1 MGIQAFATMGNTVTF
16 TAASTAPGAVQAE
29 SKTLGGNQY
38 RIINT
43 GTVTVFLGYATSA
56 SDAANNAANVATSLP
71 LLPSTDEILSFVPNA
86 YFTGKTVSGTA
97 VVYITPGDGL
107 QGEIMLKVAGGGIAT
122 GTLTYQGTWNASTNS
137 PTLASGVGTLNNY
150 YVVSTAGSTN
160 LDGITDWAIG
170 DWAIFNGT
178 VWQKIDNSEV
188 TYVSNVA
195 TGTGLTGGPI
205 TTTGTIAISNTTVT
219 AASYGAA
226 NTVGTFTVNA
236 QGQLTA
242 AANAAIA
249 ISVGAV
255 SGAVP
260 NTVNVLAG
268 TGMSGGGALTA
279 NVTLTL
285 ANTAITAATYGNAT
299 HVSQVTFDAQ
309 GRATAASNVAIS
321 IPSGNVTG
329 LGTMATQNANA
340 VAITGGTIVA
350 SNVTITSNLNANLT
364 TNVSATFAT
373 DSLPLVPEGYLTINI
388 NGTAKKVP
396 YYGV

>member
-1 MGIQAFATMGNTVTF
+1 
-16 TAASTAPGAVQAE
+16 
-29 SKTLGGNQY
+29 
-38 RIINT
+38 
-43 GTVTVFLGYATSA
+43 
-56 SDAANNAANVATSLP
+56 
-71 LLPSTDEILSFVPNA
+71 
-86 YFTGKTVSGTA
+86 
-97 VVYITPGDGL
+97 
-107 QGEIMLKVAGGGIAT
+107 MLKVAGGGIAT

-160 LDGITDWAIG
+160 LDGITDWQIG

-373 DSLPLVPEGYLTINI
+373 DSLPLVPEGYLNVNCKI
-388 NGTAKKVP
+388 AFW
-396 YYGV
+396 Y